1 MSQYMLLLYASE
13 AEAAEQSERE
23 AQLPVWREL
32 NESLESAGLLVANGR
47 LHGAASATTV
57 RVRDD
62 EATITDGP
70 FAVTKEILV
79 GYYLLDSR
87 DLDEALEVA
96 ARLPLA
102 RYGSVEVRPV
112 MDVSEALGR
121 HEAATGQA

>member
-1 MSQYMLLLYASE
+1 MSQYMLLLYANEADDAEQAVRE
-13 AEAAEQSERE
+13 AE
-23 AQLPVWREL
+23 LPAWREL
-32 NESLESAGLLVANGR
+32 NESLSSAGLLAASGR

-70 FAVTKEILV
+70 FAVTKEILA
-79 GYYLLDSR
+79 GYYLIDGR

-96 ARLPLA
+96 ARVPLA

-112 MDVSEALGR
+112 MDVTELQAR
-121 HEAATGQA
+121 HEAGVAQG